1 MYFKKHSKVNSGMH
15 PTIRQLC
22 DHSKTKT
29 MKSLILLFEWPSYIF
44 DPSVVMAV
52 CINDSGLSLLT
63 GKLSQILSS
72 SSMAIL
78 AANSYPSAIL
88 MGWIPQSNSCSACSR
103 SAPARTVMAAT
114 AKINES

>member
-1 MYFKKHSKVNSGMH
+1 MH
-15 PTIRQLC
+15 PTIHQLC
-22 DHSKTKT
+22 NHIKTKT
-29 MKSLILLFEWPSYIF
+29 MKSLTLFLEWPFYIF

-78 AANSYPSAIL
+78 AANS
-88 MGWIPQSNSCSACSR
+88 
-103 SAPARTVMAAT
+103 
-114 AKINES
+114 